1 VWTSIAVSEA
11 ERLAVDEAGSAVTVG
26 RRARPGRRAEELS
39 CGSEYAGF
47 GLSVNR
53 EAGVVSYPLTV
64 LVDGALTGALYA
76 PVALAFVVVYRAS
89 GVINF
94 ALGEW
99 TMLASALTAT
109 SLWALGLGLPASLG
123 LAALG
128 MVAFGLAFN
137 RVVLRPLT
145 GRPVIGLIMVTLGL
159 GALLRGATAIV
170 FRGVP
175 RGLPLPPLTDPI
187 VVGGV
192 LVARDKLV
200 AAVVAALAAAL
211 AAWFFH
217 QSRAGLALRAIADD
231 QQVALSMGIDVH
243 RHFALTWGIVGLL
256 AVVAGTSWTFV
267 SGGGFGVVLLGLKV
281 FPIVIIGGLDSI
293 PGALAGAVLVGV
305 LESAIAAYLGPSV
318 GAGISTVASYVILIA
333 VLFLRPHGLFGSPRV
348 ARV

>member
-1 VWTSIAVSEA
+1 MS
-11 ERLAVDEAGSAVTVG
+11 
-26 RRARPGRRAEELS
+26 
-39 CGSEYAGF
+39 F
-47 GLSVNR
+47 
-53 EAGVVSYPLTV
+53 PLTV

-76 PVALAFVVVYRAS
+76 PIALAFVVVYRAS

-99 TMLASALTAT
+99 TMLATALTT
-109 SLWALGLGLPASLG
+109 TGLWALGLGLPASLG
-123 LAALG
+123 LAGVG
-128 MVAFGLAFN
+128 MVLFGLAFN

-145 GRPVIGLIMVTLGL
+145 GRPVIALIMVTLGL

-170 FRGVP
+170 FGGVP
-175 RGLPLPPLTDPI
+175 RRLPLAPLTDPL

-192 LVARDKLV
+192 LVAPDKLV
-200 AAVVAALAAAL
+200 AATVAALAAAI
-211 AAWFFH
+211 AAWFFQ
-217 QSRAGLALRAIADD
+217 QSRTGLALRAIADD
-231 QQVALSMGIDVH
+231 PQVALSMGIDVH

-256 AVVAGTSWTFV
+256 AVVAGTLWTFV

-305 LESAIAAYLGPSV
+305 LESTAAAYLGPSM
-318 GAGISTVASYVILIA
+318 GAGVSTVASYLILIA
-333 VLFLRPHGLFGSPRV
+333 VLFVRPHGLLGTRRV